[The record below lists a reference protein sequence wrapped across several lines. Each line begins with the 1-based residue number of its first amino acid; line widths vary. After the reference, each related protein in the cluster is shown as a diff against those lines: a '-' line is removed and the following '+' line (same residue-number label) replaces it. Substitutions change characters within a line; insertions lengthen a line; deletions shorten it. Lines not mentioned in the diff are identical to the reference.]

1 MVKSLVVMG
10 ITDSDFPMS
19 SMTGKANLL
28 LTTSTGGGVH
38 AGIKR
43 LPPDRSNNQLSG
55 SSFVKTRRSLQ
66 GYFFFAFA
74 FGKSVMLPSKIS
86 AARPTDS
93 CSVG

>member
-43 LPPDRSNNQLSG
+43 LPPD
-55 SSFVKTRRSLQ
+55 
-66 GYFFFAFA
+66 
-74 FGKSVMLPSKIS
+74 
-86 AARPTDS
+86 
-93 CSVG
+93 